1 MKNIKPVAQGMLQS
15 AVAAGCVCVC
25 EHNAK
30 IRVIAQNRH
39 SLPGSEEKQMKERLF
54 SFTMVSPSGLSRGYM
69 ILQTV
74 S

>member
-1 MKNIKPVAQGMLQS
+1 M
-15 AVAAGCVCVC
+15 C